1 MTSSD
6 HISGTDRVYEAA
18 TKELQL
24 SDNDLVINLQG
35 DEPFMPNGLLKK
47 IIDDFLRLILMLFQP
62 AIQ

>member
-18 TKELQL
+18 TELQL

-35 DEPFMPNGLLKK
+35 DAYQLLNGRLK
-47 IIDDFLRLILMLFQP
+47 
-62 AIQ
+62 